1 MTSIFKIAGRL
12 YGRAARSETAKSAS
26 RAFEAA
32 KRAVVRETGIAQVRL
47 RIALLKRK
55 RTAHLTLLGKTVH
68 RLIKNE
74 VDPSTH
80 PQVRAI
86 IAVLGEIEYEIA
98 EAEADLRRRAETP
111 RK

>member
-12 YGRAARSETAKSAS
+12 YGQAMRSETAKSAS
-26 RAFEAA
+26 RAVEAA

-47 RIALLKRK
+47 RVALLRRK

-86 IAVLGEIEYEIA
+86 IAVLEEIEGEIAA
-98 EAEADLRRRAETP
+98 EEEELGRRQADS
-111 RK
+111 

>member
-12 YGRAARSETAKSAS
+12 YGQAMRSETAKSAS
-26 RAFEAA
+26 RAVGMA

-47 RIALLKRK
+47 RIALLRRK

-80 PQVRAI
+80 SQVRAI
-86 IAVLGEIEYEIA
+86 IAVLEEIEGEIAA
-98 EAEADLRRRAETP
+98 EEEELGRRQADS
-111 RK
+111 